1 MYSILTLNKISP
13 KGLSRLS
20 EEKFTCSDSAEN
32 PDAVIVRSASM
43 HDTEFASN
51 LLAIARAG
59 AGVNNIPVDKCTEN
73 GICVF
78 NTPGANANAVKELVI
93 CGLFLASRK
102 IAAGA
107 QWCLTLKDSDEVSK
121 KVEKGKS
128 AFAGPEILGK
138 KLGIIGLGAIGILV
152 ANAAKALGM
161 DVIGYDPFISD
172 AAKARL
178 ADGITVTADLDRI
191 FVESDYI
198 TVHAPLTDS
207 TRGVINAANLAK
219 AKDGVRILNFARGEL
234 VEENDIIE
242 ALQSGKAAAYVTD
255 FPTASQIGVDG
266 VTAIPH
272 LGASTPEAEENCAIM
287 AADQLADYLTN
298 GNVKNSV
305 NFPAVSAE
313 RTGKIRLTAVSRTD
327 AAENIKKAL
336 SDAGVDVKNTAKG
349 ERKGVFYSIFDV
361 DGDITDETVEAL
373 KNTDGI
379 ISIRII

>member
-172 AAKARL
+172 ASKARL